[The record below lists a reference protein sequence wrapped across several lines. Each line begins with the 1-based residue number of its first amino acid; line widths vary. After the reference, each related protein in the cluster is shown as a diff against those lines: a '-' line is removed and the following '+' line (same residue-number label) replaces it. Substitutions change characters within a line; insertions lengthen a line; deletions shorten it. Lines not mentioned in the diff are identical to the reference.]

1 MEEKENKTEQPSEKV
16 EITSGNSNN
25 SDIVDKKTEKQLMRY
40 SKELI
45 EKALEK
51 ESKESKESKGS
62 KEGIGFVLG
71 VFFSLIGLIIG
82 LILYSGKTGDE
93 MTTFTSGWGKGFLV
107 SFVFS
112 VIVCVVYYLAILPLI
127 K

>member
-25 SDIVDKKTEKQLMRY
+25 SNVVDKKTEKQLMRY

-51 ESKESKESKGS
+51 ESKDSKDS

-71 VFFSLIGLIIG
+71 FFFSLIGLIIG

>member
-51 ESKESKESKGS
+51 ESKDSKDS

-71 VFFSLIGLIIG
+71 FFFSLIGLIIG

-112 VIVCVVYYLAILPLI
+112 VIVCVVYYLAIQI
-127 K
+127 GRAHV

>member
-16 EITSGNSNN
+16 EITRDNSNN

-51 ESKESKESKGS
+51 ESKDSKDS

-71 VFFSLIGLIIG
+71 FFFSLIGLIIG

>member
-25 SDIVDKKTEKQLMRY
+25 SDIVDKKTEKQIMRY
-40 SKELI
+40 NKALI
-45 EKALEK
+45 EKALQEQEER
-51 ESKESKESKGS
+51 ESKDSKQ
-62 KEGIGFVLG
+62 GIGFVLG
-71 VFFSLIGLIIG
+71 FFFSLIGLIIG

>member
-25 SDIVDKKTEKQLMRY
+25 SDVVDKKTEKQLMRY

-51 ESKESKESKGS
+51 ESKDSKDS

-71 VFFSLIGLIIG
+71 FFFSLIGLIIG

-112 VIVCVVYYLAILPLI
+112 VIVCVVYYLAILPSI

>member
-25 SDIVDKKTEKQLMRY
+25 SDVVDKKTEKQLMRY

-51 ESKESKESKGS
+51 ESKDSKDS
-62 KEGIGFVLG
+62 KEGIGFVL
-71 VFFSLIGLIIG
+71 VFFFSLIGLIIG

-112 VIVCVVYYLAILPLI
+112 VIVCVVYYLAILPSI

>member
-25 SDIVDKKTEKQLMRY
+25 SDVVDKKTEKQLMRY

-51 ESKESKESKGS
+51 ESKDSKDS

-71 VFFSLIGLIIG
+71 FFFSLIGLIIG

>member
-25 SDIVDKKTEKQLMRY
+25 SDVVDKKTEKQLMRY

-51 ESKESKESKGS
+51 ESKDSKDS

-71 VFFSLIGLIIG
+71 FFFSLIGLIIG

-93 MTTFTSGWGKGFLV
+93 MKTFISGWVKGFLT
-107 SFVFS
+107 SFVLAVAAG
-112 VIVCVVYYLAILPLI
+112 VIYYFAILSIL

>member
-25 SDIVDKKTEKQLMRY
+25 SDIVDKKTVKQLMRY

-71 VFFSLIGLIIG
+71 FFFSLIGLIIG

>member
-16 EITSGNSNN
+16 KITSGNSNN
-25 SDIVDKKTEKQLMRY
+25 SDVVDKKTEKQLMRY

-51 ESKESKESKGS
+51 ESKDSKDS

-71 VFFSLIGLIIG
+71 FFFSLIGLIIG

>member
-51 ESKESKESKGS
+51 ESKDSKDS

-71 VFFSLIGLIIG
+71 FFFSLIGLIIG

>member
-40 SKELI
+40 NKELI
-45 EKALEK
+45 EKALE
-51 ESKESKESKGS
+51 KESKESKGS

-71 VFFSLIGLIIG
+71 FFFSLIGLIIG

>member
-1 MEEKENKTEQPSEKV
+1 MEEKENKTERPSEKV

-25 SDIVDKKTEKQLMRY
+25 SDVVDKKTEKQLMRY

-51 ESKESKESKGS
+51 ESKDSKDS

-71 VFFSLIGLIIG
+71 FFFSLIGLIIG

>member
-25 SDIVDKKTEKQLMRY
+25 SDVVDKKTEKQLMRY

-51 ESKESKESKGS
+51 ESKDSKDS

-71 VFFSLIGLIIG
+71 FFFSFDNWSYFI
-82 LILYSGKTGDE
+82 
-93 MTTFTSGWGKGFLV
+93 FR
-107 SFVFS
+107 
-112 VIVCVVYYLAILPLI
+112 
-127 K
+127 

>member
-51 ESKESKESKGS
+51 ESKESKESK
-62 KEGIGFVLG
+62 EGIGFVLG
-71 VFFSLIGLIIG
+71 FFFSLIGLIIG

>member
-1 MEEKENKTEQPSEKV
+1 MEEKEIKTEQPSEKV

-25 SDIVDKKTEKQLMRY
+25 SNVVDKKTEKQIMRY
-40 SKELI
+40 NKALI
-45 EKALEK
+45 EKALQEQEER
-51 ESKESKESKGS
+51 ESKDSKQ
-62 KEGIGFVLG
+62 GIGFVLG
-71 VFFSLIGLIIG
+71 FFFSLIGLLIG
-82 LILYSGKTGDE
+82 FILYQEKKGDE

>member
-16 EITSGNSNN
+16 EITSGNSNT
-25 SDIVDKKTEKQLMRY
+25 SDVVDKKTEKQLMRY

-51 ESKESKESKGS
+51 ESKDSKDS

-71 VFFSLIGLIIG
+71 FFFSLIGLIIG

>member
-51 ESKESKESKGS
+51 ESKESKGS

-71 VFFSLIGLIIG
+71 FFFSLIGLIIG

-93 MTTFTSGWGKGFLV
+93 MTTFTSGWVKGFLT
-107 SFVFS
+107 SFVLAVAAG
-112 VIVCVVYYLAILPLI
+112 VIYYFAILSIL

>member
-16 EITSGNSNN
+16 EITRDNSNN
-25 SDIVDKKTEKQLMRY
+25 SNVVDKKTEKQIMRY
-40 SKELI
+40 NKALI
-45 EKALEK
+45 EKALQEQ
-51 ESKESKESKGS
+51 EERESKGS

-71 VFFSLIGLIIG
+71 FFFSLIGLIIG

>member
-25 SDIVDKKTEKQLMRY
+25 SDVVDKKTEKQLMRY

-62 KEGIGFVLG
+62 KEGIGFVPIP
-71 VFFSLIGLIIG
+71 F
-82 LILYSGKTGDE
+82 
-93 MTTFTSGWGKGFLV
+93 
-107 SFVFS
+107 
-112 VIVCVVYYLAILPLI
+112 YLSNN
-127 K
+127 

>member
-25 SDIVDKKTEKQLMRY
+25 SDVVDKKTEKQLMRY

-51 ESKESKESKGS
+51 ESKESKGS

-71 VFFSLIGLIIG
+71 FFFSLIGLIIG

>member
-1 MEEKENKTEQPSEKV
+1 MEEKEIKTEQPSEKV

-25 SDIVDKKTEKQLMRY
+25 SNVVDKKTEKQIMHY
-40 SKELI
+40 NKALI
-45 EKALEK
+45 EKALQEQEER
-51 ESKESKESKGS
+51 ESKDSKQ
-62 KEGIGFVLG
+62 GIGFVLG
-71 VFFSLIGLIIG
+71 FFFSLIGLLIG
-82 LILYSGKTGDE
+82 FILYQEKKGDE
-93 MTTFTSGWGKGFLV
+93 MKTFTSGWVKGFLV

>member
-1 MEEKENKTEQPSEKV
+1 MEEKEIKTEQPSEKV
-16 EITSGNSNN
+16 EITSGNRNN
-25 SDIVDKKTEKQLMRY
+25 SDVVDKKTEKQLMRY

-45 EKALEK
+45 EKALER
-51 ESKESKESKGS
+51 ESKES

-71 VFFSLIGLIIG
+71 FFFSLIGLIIG

-93 MTTFTSGWGKGFLV
+93 MKTFTSGWVKGFLV
-107 SFVFS
+107 AFVFS
-112 VIVCVVYYLAILPLI
+112 VTVCVMYYLAILPSI

>member
-16 EITSGNSNN
+16 EITRDNSNN
-25 SDIVDKKTEKQLMRY
+25 SDIVDKKKEKQLMRY

-51 ESKESKESKGS
+51 ESKDSKDS

-71 VFFSLIGLIIG
+71 FFFSLIGLIIG

>member
-1 MEEKENKTEQPSEKV
+1 MEENENKTEQPSEKV

-25 SDIVDKKTEKQLMRY
+25 SDVVDKKTEKQLMRY

-51 ESKESKESKGS
+51 ESKDSKDS

-71 VFFSLIGLIIG
+71 FFFSLIGLIIG

>member
-16 EITSGNSNN
+16 EITRDNSNN
-25 SDIVDKKTEKQLMRY
+25 SDVVDKKTEKQIMRY
-40 SKELI
+40 NKALI
-45 EKALEK
+45 EKALQEQEER
-51 ESKESKESKGS
+51 ESKDSKQ
-62 KEGIGFVLG
+62 GIGFVLG
-71 VFFSLIGLIIG
+71 FFFSLIGLIIG